1 MNLIDLESDKDY
13 ILDGKYKV
21 RAGSDYLPVSKQ
33 IKKLL
38 QEIARKKQD
47 NDCIKR
53 EDAINTVSSLVRDE
67 ESFVREYAIDR
78 IKRIPTVDVIEIGKP
93 YKRDKDH
100 VLYFEITQ
108 DDYGEEWWTIRRQDN
123 EKVRD

>member
-1 MNLIDLESDKDY
+1 MNLIDLDANKDY

-21 RAGSDYLPVSKQ
+21 EAGSDYLPVSKQ

-47 NDCIKR
+47 NDCIKK
-53 EDAINTVSSLVRDE
+53 EDAINVVSSLVRDE

-78 IKRIPTVDVIEIGKP
+78 IKRIPTVDVAEVGKAYP
-93 YKRDKDH
+93 REEFEKYGLSEWKDKDGQRW
-100 VLYFEITQ
+100 VMIE
-108 DDYGEEWWTIRRQDN
+108 RRA
-123 EKVRD
+123 E